1 MISFAGQRRQ
11 LLLLVG
17 LPLTVPGL
25 VLTATCCHSLSPQ
38 PSTPTCPLV
47 DIFHDTPEYHV
58 PDDEPHSTNMAAVA
72 QMPAGAT
79 HTHLQAMKRT
89 FNNVPVAA
97 DNAIST
103 EEFLEAAESLTT
115 MFGMPLFW
123 HLSITPK
130 LTVPTRPP
138 RLCRLLSRQEGH
150 VGQRRGLNADPIA
163 PFRVFLD

>member
-1 MISFAGQRRQ
+1 MISFAQRQRQ
-11 LLLLVG
+11 LLVLVG
-17 LPLTVPGL
+17 LLLTVPGL
-25 VLTATCCHSLSPQ
+25 VLTANCCHSLSPQ

-47 DIFHDTPEYHV
+47 DLFHDTPEYHV
-58 PDDEPHSTNMAAVA
+58 PDDEPHSTSTTMAAVA

-115 MFGMPLFW
+115 MFGMPLLGF
-123 HLSITPK
+123 LVS
-130 LTVPTRPP
+130 P
-138 RLCRLLSRQEGH
+138 RS
-150 VGQRRGLNADPIA
+150 
-163 PFRVFLD
+163 

>member
-1 MISFAGQRRQ
+1 MISFTRQRQ

-17 LPLTVPGL
+17 LLLTVPGL
-25 VLTATCCHSLSPQ
+25 VLTANCCHSLSPQ
-38 PSTPTCPLV
+38 PSTPTCPLF

-58 PDDEPHSTNMAAVA
+58 PDDEPHRPNMAAVA

-89 FNNVPVAA
+89 FNNVPVGA

-123 HLSITPK
+123 L
-130 LTVPTRPP
+130 P
-138 RLCRLLSRQEGH
+138 RVSPRADRANQTSSAPSPSLPSRRTCLATSRYE
-150 VGQRRGLNADPIA
+150 QRTNY
-163 PFRVFLD
+163 PFSGVL